1 MIYKEMTIRMTVD
14 FSSQTMEAR
23 RSCFDIINLL
33 KENKKST

>member
-1 MIYKEMTIRMTVD
+1 MIYKEMTIRMTDD

-33 KENKKST
+33 KENQKST